1 MVKTFSDLINVAQE
15 KGPKK
20 LSVAVAED
28 REVLNAVKE
37 AKELNIIQPIL
48 VGNREKIEEIS
59 HYIGL
64 DLRNIEIIDEK
75 DGQLAAR
82 KATELVSS
90 GKAHILMKG
99 LIDTSIIMKQVLDK
113 EIGLRTGSIISH
125 MAVFD
130 VDTYHKLLFVTDA
143 AMNISPD
150 LNQKKDIL
158 INAVDLAHSMG
169 IDKPKVAVIAA
180 KEKVSTKMEATV
192 HAEELANM
200 NRNGEIKGCI
210 VDGPLALDNAIS
222 KKAAETKGI
231 ESEVAGDADILL
243 MPYIEAGNVLYKS
256 LTYFANSKNAG
267 IILGA
272 KAPIVLTSRA
282 DSEETK
288 LYSIVLSVILSSK

>member
-1 MVKTFSDLINVAQE
+1 MAKTFSDLIAIAQQKE
-15 KGPKK
+15 PKK

-28 REVLNAVKE
+28 IEVLTAVKE
-37 AKELNIIQPIL
+37 AKDLNIIEPIL
-48 VGNREKIEEIS
+48 VGNKEKIEEIS
-59 HYIGL
+59 YEIGFNL
-64 DLRNIEIIDEK
+64 ENVEIIDEK

-90 GKAHILMKG
+90 GRAHILMKG

-113 EIGLRTGSIISH
+113 EIGLRTGNIISH
-125 MAVFD
+125 VAVFD

-143 AMNISPD
+143 AMNINPD
-150 LNQKKDIL
+150 LNQKKDIIL
-158 INAVDLAHSMG
+158 NAVSLAHSMG
-169 IDKPKVAVIAA
+169 IDNPKVAVIAA
-180 KEKVSTKMEATV
+180 KEKVSPKMEATI
-192 HAEELANM
+192 HAKELAEM

-210 VDGPLALDNAIS
+210 VDGPFALDNAIS
-222 KKAAETKGI
+222 KKAAETKGVR
-231 ESEVAGDADILL
+231 SEVAGDADILL

-256 LTYFANSKNAG
+256 LTYFAKSKNAG

-288 LYSIVLSVILSSK
+288 LYSIVLAVLLSSK